1 MFDSIFT
8 YDASGNLTT
17 ESALIAIGVSFAL
30 GLLVSLVYRF
40 RSEVSRSLTVAL
52 IALPVIVQLVIL
64 MVNNNA
70 GTGVAVLGAFSLIRF
85 RSVPGTA
92 RDILFIFLSMAAGI
106 ATGVGRIWVGITV
119 VALVCAVMFI
129 LNIVGYGRGLGS
141 ERDLRITIPED
152 LDYTEVFDDLF
163 GKYTSRSRLVRV
175 KTTNMGSLYELRY
188 RVALKRKVNEKEFID
203 QLRCRNGNL
212 TIIFGRAENSADEL
226 SL

>member
-1 MFDSIFT
+1 MFESIYV
-8 YDASGNLTT
+8 YDAAGNLTT

-40 RSEVSRSLTVAL
+40 RSEVSRSLSVAL
-52 IALPVIVQLVIL
+52 IAMPVIVQLVIL

-119 VALVCAVMFI
+119 VALVCVVMFI
-129 LNIVGYGRGLGS
+129 LNIIGYGRNLGG

-152 LDYTEVFDDLF
+152 LDYTEVFDDIF
-163 GKYTSRSRLVRV
+163 DKYTARNRLIRV

-188 RVALKRKVNEKEFID
+188 RIALKRKVSEKQFID
-203 QLRCRNGNL
+203 ELRCRNGNL

>member
-1 MFDSIFT
+1 MFESIYVYDS
-8 YDASGNLTT
+8 AGNLTT

-40 RSEVSRSLTVAL
+40 RSEVSRSLSVAL
-52 IALPVIVQLVIL
+52 IAMPVIVQLVIL

-119 VALVCAVMFI
+119 VALVCAVMFL
-129 LNIVGYGRGLGS
+129 LNLLGYGSSLGG

-152 LDYTEVFDDLF
+152 LDYTEVFDDIF
-163 GKYTSRSRLVRV
+163 DKFTARNRLIRV

-188 RVALKRKVNEKEFID
+188 RITLKRKVSEKAFLDE
-203 QLRCRNGNL
+203 LRCRNGNL

>member
-1 MFDSIFT
+1 MFESIYVYDS
-8 YDASGNLTT
+8 AGNLTT

-40 RSEVSRSLTVAL
+40 RSEVSRSLSVAL
-52 IALPVIVQLVIL
+52 IAMPVIVQLVIL

-119 VALVCAVMFI
+119 VALVCAVMLL
-129 LNIVGYGRGLGS
+129 LNIIGYGKNLGG

-152 LDYTEVFDDLF
+152 LDYTEVFDDIF
-163 GKYTSRSRLVRV
+163 AEYTASNRLVRV

-188 RVALKRKVNEKEFID
+188 RITLKRKVSEKAFID
-203 QLRCRNGNL
+203 ELRCRNGNL

>member
-8 YDASGNLTT
+8 YDAAGNLTT

>member
-1 MFDSIFT
+1 MFESIYV
-8 YDASGNLTT
+8 YDAAGNLTT

-40 RSEVSRSLTVAL
+40 RSEVSRSLSVAL
-52 IALPVIVQLVIL
+52 IAMPVIVQLVIL

-129 LNIVGYGRGLGS
+129 LNIIGYGKNLGG

-152 LDYTEVFDDLF
+152 LDYTEVFDDIF
-163 GKYTSRSRLVRV
+163 DKFTARNRLIRV

-188 RVALKRKVNEKEFID
+188 RIALKRKVSEKQFID
-203 QLRCRNGNL
+203 ELRCRNGNL

>member
-1 MFDSIFT
+1 MFESIYVYDS
-8 YDASGNLTT
+8 AGNLTT

-40 RSEVSRSLTVAL
+40 RSEVSRSLSVAL
-52 IALPVIVQLVIL
+52 IAMPVIVQLVIL

-119 VALVCAVMFI
+119 VALVCAVMFV
-129 LNIVGYGRGLGS
+129 LNITGYGRNLGG

-152 LDYTEVFDDLF
+152 LDYTEVFDDIF
-163 GKYTSRSRLVRV
+163 GKFTSRNRLIRV

-188 RVALKRKVNEKEFID
+188 RIALKRNVSEKAFID
-203 QLRCRNGNL
+203 ELRCRNGNL

>member
-1 MFDSIFT
+1 MFESIYV
-8 YDASGNLTT
+8 YDAAGNLTT

-40 RSEVSRSLTVAL
+40 RSEVSRSLSVAL
-52 IALPVIVQLVIL
+52 IAMPVIVQLVIL

-106 ATGVGRIWVGITV
+106 ATGVGRSWVGITV
-119 VALVCAVMFI
+119 VALVCAVMFV
-129 LNIVGYGRGLGS
+129 LNIVGYGKNLGG

-152 LDYTEVFDDLF
+152 LDYTEVFDDIF
-163 GKYTSRSRLVRV
+163 DKYTARNRLIRV

-188 RVALKRKVNEKEFID
+188 RIALKRKVSEKQFID
-203 QLRCRNGNL
+203 ELRCRNGNL

>member
-1 MFDSIFT
+1 
-8 YDASGNLTT
+8 
-17 ESALIAIGVSFAL
+17 
-30 GLLVSLVYRF
+30 VSLVYRF
-40 RSEVSRSLTVAL
+40 RSEVSRSLSVAL
-52 IALPVIVQLVIL
+52 IAMPVIVQLVIL
-64 MVNNNA
+64 MVNGNA

-119 VALVCAVMFI
+119 VALVCAVMFL
-129 LNIVGYGRGLGS
+129 LNVFGYGSSLGG

-152 LDYTEVFDDLF
+152 LDYTEVFDDIF
-163 GKYTSRSRLVRV
+163 SEYTARNRLVRV

-188 RVALKRKVNEKEFID
+188 RITLKRKVSEKAFLD

>member
-1 MFDSIFT
+1 MFESVYT
-8 YDASGNLTT
+8 YDAAGNLTT
-17 ESALIAIGVSFAL
+17 ESALIAIAVSFAL

-40 RSEVSRSLTVAL
+40 RSEVSRSLSVSL

-64 MVNNNA
+64 MVNGDA

-106 ATGVGRIWVGITV
+106 ATGVGRIWFAIGVTV
-119 VALVCAVMFI
+119 LVCAAMFL
-129 LNIVGYGRGLGS
+129 LNVTGYGRSSLNQ
-141 ERDLRITIPED
+141 RDLRITIPED
-152 LDYTEVFDDLF
+152 LDYTQIFDDLF
-163 GKYTSRSRLVRV
+163 DKYTSRHNLVRV

-188 RVALKRKVNEKEFID
+188 RVTLKKNASEKEFID

-212 TIIFGRAENSADEL
+212 TIIFGRAENSSEEL

>member
-1 MFDSIFT
+1 MFESIYT
-8 YDASGNLTT
+8 YDSAGNLTT

-52 IALPVIVQLVIL
+52 IAMPVIVQLVIL

-119 VALVCAVMFI
+119 VALVCAVMFF
-129 LNIVGYGRGLGS
+129 LNIIGYGKGLGG

-152 LDYTEVFDDLF
+152 LDYTEIFDDLF
-163 GKYTSRSRLVRV
+163 EKYTARNRLIRV

-188 RVALKRKVNEKEFID
+188 RITLKRKINEKEFLD